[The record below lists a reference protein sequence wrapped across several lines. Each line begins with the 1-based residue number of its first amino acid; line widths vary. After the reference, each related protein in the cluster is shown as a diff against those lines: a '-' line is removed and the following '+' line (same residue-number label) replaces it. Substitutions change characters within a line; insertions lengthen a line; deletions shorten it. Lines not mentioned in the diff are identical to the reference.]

1 MAKQAPI
8 ILSHWYHSIEGL
20 QESPQTFYKSLVEAI
35 LQRKVP
41 DIEIS
46 RILYKEGGVFSA
58 KREYLRVQRREHI
71 FDICAAPFGNGFF
84 VSWWLGERISFF
96 WSLMLMIPFLGI
108 PMMNYFRPQTY
119 YRYDTA
125 LMFQQSISSAV
136 HEVIDGITKAKGLR
150 TLSELEKKPI
160 LSDFMKR

>member
-8 ILSHWYHSIEGL
+8 ILSHWYHNIEGL
-20 QESPQTFYKSLVEAI
+20 QESSQKFYKSLVEAI

-84 VSWWLGERISFF
+84 FSWWLGEKISFF
-96 WSLMLMIPFLGI
+96 WVLILMIPFIGI

-119 YRYDTA
+119 YRHDTA

-136 HEVIDGITKAKGLR
+136 HEFIDGITKAKGLR
-150 TLSELEKKPI
+150 SLSELEKKPI
-160 LSDFMKR
+160 LSDFFKR